1 MRSLSDIYEQ
11 SHFVFLSYHPTN
23 FGKAMKE
30 QVWVEAMN
38 EEIDAIEKNKTWTLV
53 DLCAGKNN
61 IGVQRVYK
69 TKMNE
74 KGQVENHKARLVA
87 RGFAQ

>member
-11 SHFVFLSYHPTN
+11 SHFAFLCNQPTY
-23 FGKAMKE
+23 FEEVVKE
-30 QVWVEAMN
+30 KVWVEVMK
-38 EEIDAIEKNKTWTLV
+38 EEIDTIEKNKTWTLV
-53 DLCAGKNN
+53 YLPTDKNN
-61 IGVQRVYK
+61 IGVKWVYK

-74 KGQVENHKARLVA
+74 KSQVEKHKARLLA